1 MEVQASLDALQ
12 YVILHL
18 AKVKAS
24 QDEFEIIYEQA
35 QLKPALKKAFF
46 DNVFPHLEELRE
58 ILASENDK
66 DVKRFKDMNWRLN
79 LVTACRARQKIMV
92 PKYTVKLDLE
102 TSTLEGESEESGSK
116 TESYVLDVDYTN
128 LKRIQQ
134 ELEEA
139 LKSIDAPYSKKV
151 VKFLK

>member
-1 MEVQASLDALQ
+1 M
-12 YVILHL
+12 
-18 AKVKAS
+18 
-24 QDEFEIIYEQA
+24 
-35 QLKPALKKAFF
+35 KPALRTAFF
-46 DNVFPHLEELRE
+46 EAVFPHLEELRD
-58 ILASENDK
+58 ILMSENDK
-66 DVKRFKDMNWRLN
+66 DVRRFKDLDWRLN
-79 LVTACRARQKIMV
+79 LVVGCRARQKIMV
-92 PKYTVKLDLE
+92 PKFTMKLDLATNTNE
-102 TSTLEGESEESGSK
+102 DGDRTEEK